1 MKGVVAGLCLVGLM
15 ALVRPARAFEQ
26 PVSAFAANV
35 GKRPSSDEPAPSV
48 TLYVVPDGRALVL
61 TDVLVANHGLEPGPL
76 YLADSKRTLCSIEL
90 LQSTLMNN
98 PTELHTMSNPHT
110 TFSTGIPF
118 GPGEPIVATLAGGTR
133 GVDVTITGK
142 LVAAPRVPRRI
153 VLPGGKA
160 GEEADED
167 ADRPAR

>member
-1 MKGVVAGLCLVGLM
+1 MTRLLTVLGLLVGL
-15 ALVRPARAFEQ
+15 AFAAPPLAAFEQ

-35 GKRPSSDEPAPSV
+35 GKRPSTDEPSAPV
-48 TLYVVPDGRALVL
+48 TLYVVPDGRALLL
-61 TDVLVANHGLEPGPL
+61 TDVLVANHGQEPGPL
-76 YLADSKRTLCSIEL
+76 YLGDSKRTLCSIEL

-98 PTELHTMSNPHT
+98 PTEFHTITNPHT

-118 GPGEPIVATLAGGTR
+118 GPGEPVVATLASGTR

-153 VLPGGKA
+153 VLPGGNKGA
-160 GEEADED
+160 ED
-167 ADRPAR
+167 ADEGGER